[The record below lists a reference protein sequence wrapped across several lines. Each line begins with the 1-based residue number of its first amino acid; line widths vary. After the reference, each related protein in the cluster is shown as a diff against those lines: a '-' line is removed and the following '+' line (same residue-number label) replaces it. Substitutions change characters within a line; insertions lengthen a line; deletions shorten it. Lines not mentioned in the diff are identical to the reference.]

1 MLQGYYRR
9 RLSEDLPGW
18 QANGWVTPQGQ
29 VAILNALDSQR
40 SSFGLA
46 TVIGILGGLLIGIGV
61 IAFVAA
67 NWQEMPRLLRFFTLL
82 LAMALAYGVGAVLR
96 LQKLFAFSEAAVL
109 VAGLIFAAA
118 IGLIGQTYHLAGDFS
133 GAVLLWNVGILA
145 AALIIR
151 SPTLTVLGIVG
162 AGYWT
167 WLGTFDN
174 DIVPHWPGLALII
187 IAAAIATWLNRGFL
201 RVCAVLAL
209 LWWAWMTNFE
219 LSRVLDWPAAGGL
232 TIGAATGLVFWSLGQ
247 ALDTL
252 KDGRLA
258 ALGRVMLWPGLVVLL
273 LAVAALQTA
282 VHWDDWLF
290 DGSEKGWLFVAAPL
304 LIAAVV
310 FAVLA
315 YFGKAITAIDV
326 LAVALIGAAAIAY
339 TIWSPPDHFEGRLAS
354 GLIVV
359 VAALWAVSL
368 GQTGRQGVGKTTGL
382 VFFGIEVLYL
392 YSITL
397 GTVLDTAIAFLVG
410 GVLFIVLAFI
420 LFRID
425 RRLTAQHKT
434 RLVT

>member
-9 RLSEDLPGW
+9 RLSEDLPRW
-18 QANGWVTPQGQ
+18 QQNGWVTPQGQ

-96 LQKLFAFSEAAVL
+96 AQKLVAFSEAAVL

-118 IGLIGQTYHLAGDFS
+118 IALIGQTYHLAGDFS
-133 GAVLLWNVGILA
+133 GAVLLWEVGTLA
-145 AALIIR
+145 AALLIR
-151 SPTLTVLGIVG
+151 SPVLAVLALVG

-167 WLGTFDN
+167 WLGTFEH
-174 DIVPHWPGLALII
+174 DIVPHWPGLALIV
-187 IAAAIATWLNRGFL
+187 IAGAIATWLNRGFL
-201 RVCAVLAL
+201 RVVAVLAL
-209 LWWAWMTNFE
+209 LWWAAITNIAVTN
-219 LSRVLDWPAAGGL
+219 LLDWTATGAL
-232 TIGAATGLVFWSLGQ
+232 TIGAATGLLFWSFGQ

-258 ALGRVMLWPGLVVLL
+258 ALGRTMLWPGLAVLL
-273 LAVAALQTA
+273 ISVAILQTS
-282 VHWDDWLF
+282 VHWDDWIF
-290 DGSEKGWLFVAAPL
+290 EGVQRDWVYIAGAGV
-304 LIAAVV
+304 IAAVV
-310 FAVLA
+310 FAALG
-315 YFGKAITAIDV
+315 YFGKAITVIDV
-326 LAVALIGAAAIAY
+326 LAVAVLGAAAIAY
-339 TIWSPPDHFEGRLAS
+339 SIWAPGDTFEGRLAS

-359 VAALWAVSL
+359 GAALWAVSL
-368 GQTGRQGVGKTTGL
+368 GQTGRQGIGKTTGL

-392 YSITL
+392 YSVTL
-397 GTVLDTAIAFLVG
+397 GTVLDTAIAFLIG
-410 GVLFIVLAFI
+410 GVLFIALAFI